1 MTLEVFERMDGM
13 VSIATTKKLQ
23 QAIASMTM
31 ELVAQGVEQEDIET
45 YINQIARWT
54 IDEVTDEFA

>member
-1 MTLEVFERMDGM
+1 MTLEIFERMDGM
-13 VSIATTKKLQ
+13 VSMATTKKLQ

-45 YINQIARWT
+45 YISQIARWT
-54 IDEVTDEFA
+54 IEEVTDEFV

>member
-1 MTLEVFERMDGM
+1 MTLEVFDRMDGM
-13 VSIATTKKLQ
+13 VSMATTKKLQ

-54 IDEVTDEFA
+54 IEEVTDEFV

>member
-13 VSIATTKKLQ
+13 VSMATTKKLQ
-23 QAIASMTM
+23 HAIASMTM

-54 IDEVTDEFA
+54 IEEVTDEFV

>member
-54 IDEVTDEFA
+54 IEEVTDEFV

>member
-13 VSIATTKKLQ
+13 VSMATTKKLQ

-54 IDEVTDEFA
+54 IEEVTDEFV

>member
-13 VSIATTKKLQ
+13 VSMATTKKLQ

-31 ELVAQGVEQEDIET
+31 ELVAQGVEQEDIEA

-54 IDEVTDEFA
+54 IEEVTDDFV